1 MAVEVERRR
10 RFTVDEYRQM
20 GRAGILRAEDRVEL
34 LDGEIRQMSAIGNRH
49 YACVVRLGH
58 LFFQLFGQES
68 FVSIQGPVRLS
79 DRDEPEPDLVLVA
92 GGPEFPRRKPTPEEV
107 LLLIEVSDTSLKYD
121 QTEKLPA
128 YARAGVVEV
137 WIVDLLG
144 EVILTFAGPRPD
156 RGDYAVAGRIGRG
169 QELAP
174 ACAPRTSIR
183 VDDVLGPKGAPDED
197 D

>member
-1 MAVEVERRR
+1 
-10 RFTVDEYRQM
+10 M

-49 YACVVRLGH
+49 YACVLRLNH
-58 LFFQLFGQES
+58 LFVQAFSQEA

-79 DRDEPEPDLVLVA
+79 ERDEPEPDVVLVA
-92 GGPEFPRRKPTPEEV
+92 GGPEFPRRKPTPADV
-107 LLLIEVSDTSLKYD
+107 LLLVEVADTSLRYD

-128 YARAGVVEV
+128 YARAGIVEV
-137 WIVDLLG
+137 WIVDLLS

-156 RGDYAVAGRIGRG
+156 HGDYAVAGRLGRG
-169 QELAP
+169 QQLAP
-174 ACAPRTSIR
+174 AFAPQTAVR
-183 VDDVLGPKGAPDED
+183 VDDVLGPPGEPDED